1 MFGLPKNVVPLL
13 SFGKN
18 FFADVRAGDG
28 MIGEIIIEKKGT
40 IVFFTQLGIVQDLP
54 KDFQRTGVIFP
65 SCPEIEAAF
74 DFLKYRSSHNKRLIS
89 NVFSWRALSSI
100 ASLSGR
106 ETIWR
111 SEWSCFET
119 VSRKCEQ
126 KKLDLNWIWTK
137 PKLIWPHRQIWPNQ
151 TSRCGGWKCVRKR
164 L

>member
-89 NVFSWRALSSI
+89 NVFS
-100 ASLSGR
+100 
-106 ETIWR
+106 
-111 SEWSCFET
+111 
-119 VSRKCEQ
+119 
-126 KKLDLNWIWTK
+126 
-137 PKLIWPHRQIWPNQ
+137 
-151 TSRCGGWKCVRKR
+151 
-164 L
+164 